1 MTSLNKIKEKLL
13 NNFKKEDINLLIF
26 KKFTIYIIKEVD
38 NKSIAIS
45 YAEKIIK
52 STYNYLIYCN
62 NFQNKQPTQTSLEG
76 YLWIYYS
83 QKYFLKR
90 FINYLI
96 KFYKIELDITKI
108 KKPVFKRPK
117 KSHQILKQRVIYI
130 LNTPNDKHLTQKYIM
145 DAFIG
150 YFHWIFIPSNVFLSV
165 NNIKKNNNN
174 CFLKIST
181 HTLFLPKEILK
192 VKFDDKSIK

>member
-150 YFHWIFIPSNVFLSV
+150 YFHWIYVPSNVFFT
-165 NNIKKNNNN
+165 IKNY
-174 CFLKIST
+174 CFLNLLSIIY
-181 HTLFLPKEILK
+181 EI
-192 VKFDDKSIK
+192 F